1 MVGSSVWARVCL
13 KVVIG
18 RFEIGKKLTSSFL
31 MGIDTTAR
39 VRSRIQTQ
47 AKHWHATDF
56 NIVYYN
62 IGTHLSTM
70 LHWTMKDF
78 PTTRRAALVFSSITP
93 SDNRISADTSIMR
106 KTTRKC
112 LRIIIIITIT
122 MTKTITHALHIIL
135 YSYIIYIM
143 ILLL

>member
-1 MVGSSVWARVCL
+1 MGTCVFTGGNRTFWNWKKNWRACFLWVG
-13 KVVIG
+13 
-18 RFEIGKKLTSSFL
+18 
-31 MGIDTTAR
+31 TTAR

-62 IGTHLSTM
+62 IGAHLSTM

-93 SDNRISADTSIMR
+93 SDNRISADISIMR
-106 KTTRKC
+106 KNPRKC
-112 LRIIIIITIT
+112 LRIIIVIITIT
-122 MTKTITHALHIIL
+122 MTKTITHALHIIIL
-135 YSYIIYIM
+135 YSYIIYI
-143 ILLL
+143 I

>member
-1 MVGSSVWARVCL
+1 VCGH
-13 KVVIG
+13 VCVSRWFG
-18 RFEIGKKLTSSFL
+18 RFYKLKKKLTSSFL
-31 MGIDTTAR
+31 MGIGTTAR

-62 IGTHLSTM
+62 IGAHLSTM

-93 SDNRISADTSIMR
+93 SDNRISADISIMR

-112 LRIIIIITIT
+112 LRIIITIT

-135 YSYIIYIM
+135 YSYII
-143 ILLL
+143 